1 MTVFKMEFSLM
12 ILNWLMYHVYLKRTI
27 VLKKKV
33 IDRLAYYHTCQKS
46 LKGLFI
52 NKLMLSRLQNFL
64 LIHVVLEKTIT
75 LNIHS

>member
-12 ILNWLMYHVYLKRTI
+12 ILNWLMYHVYLKRKI

-33 IDRLAYYHTCQKS
+33 IDRLGYYHTCQKS

-64 LIHVVLEKTIT
+64 LIHVVLEKAIT